1 MVGKLFYNDFMNN
14 PYELT
19 KLEEELRNYFS
30 HALGKDIKPNL
41 KNDLDAQK
49 WTPSYRVTDFKDSF
63 AIAFDV
69 PGVKKSDIKIVANE
83 YHLIV
88 SCKRMIGENTHTMNE
103 SFSLSRQHDRDNITS
118 TYVDGVLTV
127 RVPLLEKQ
135 KQKFEREVPV
145 L

>member
-1 MVGKLFYNDFMNN
+1 MVGKLFYNDFIN
-14 PYELT
+14 PYDAAR
-19 KLEEELRNYFS
+19 LEEELKNYFN
-30 HALGKDIKPNL
+30 HAFGKDVKSNL
-41 KNDLDAQK
+41 KNDVDSQK
-49 WTPSYRVTDFKDSF
+49 WTPSYRVTEMKDSF
-63 AIAFDV
+63 SISFDV

-88 SCKRMIGENTHTMNE
+88 SCKRMIGANTHTMNE
-103 SFSLSRQHDRDNITS
+103 SFSLSRHHDRDNITS